1 MNIYGRY
8 RKYTQVRDAVWQTLL
23 DYNIRSLPVSLTQIC
38 RAAGIRTYK
47 NSTVHKLQ
55 EGEFGISIK
64 QGEHWFIVFDDS
76 DTLQRV
82 RFTIAHELG
91 HIFLGHEMLYGY
103 YTRKSNIAKPAAET
117 EADMFAARLL
127 APACVLW
134 GIGAE
139 TAKEIADVCNISLT
153 AADIRSRRLELLR
166 SRGKFLSSQL
176 ERRVYDNFSEF
187 IQNYSNRKGD
197 A

>member
-1 MNIYGRY
+1 MIYGRY
-8 RKYTQVRDAVWQTLL
+8 SKYRHVRDAAWQTLI
-23 DYNIRSLPVSLTQIC
+23 DYNVQRLPVSLNDIC
-38 RAAGIRTYK
+38 SLAGIILLK
-47 NSTVHKLQ
+47 NSTAHKLQ
-55 EGEFGISIK
+55 EGEFGVSVK
-64 QGEHWFIVFDDS
+64 QKGKWYIIFDDS
-76 DTLQRV
+76 DTIQRV

-103 YTRKSNIAKPAAET
+103 YTRKNNIAKPAAET

-139 TAKEIADVCNISLT
+139 TAEDIAAVCNISYT
-153 AADIRSRRLELLR
+153 AADIRSRRLAILR

-176 ERRVYDNFSEF
+176 EKRVYENFSEF
-187 IQNYSNRKGD
+187 IQTNQIHHKM
-197 A
+197 